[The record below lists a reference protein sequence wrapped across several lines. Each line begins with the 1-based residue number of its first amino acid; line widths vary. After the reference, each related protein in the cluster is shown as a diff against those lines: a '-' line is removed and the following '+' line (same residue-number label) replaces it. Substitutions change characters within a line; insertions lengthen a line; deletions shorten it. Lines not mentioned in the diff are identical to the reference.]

1 MQRNTGGTILEANA
15 ISNIGKLAKTVY
27 SDSFRVELSSL
38 IPRKLMIAG
47 RYAIRMTNHP
57 RHPFPYLQPMIITSL
72 ALPMHHLQNTVSQT
86 GYPNNKEG
94 DLFIRSEMETNA
106 RPGSIRSYVNRF
118 LWLKRQR
125 GKRKTSGKPNV
136 RRNLCEGKTKLILV
150 IMSKAVHKHHKECSE
165 LM

>member
-1 MQRNTGGTILEANA
+1 MKKNLKILPQNNIFYRLTDISATQRKLQYDTRVAIQDNAVQHWWYNTILEANT

-38 IPRKLMIAG
+38 ILRKLMIAD
-47 RYAIRMTNHP
+47 RYAIRMTNYP
-57 RHPFPYLQPMIITSL
+57 RHPLPYLQPMIITSL

-118 LWLKRQR
+118 LWLKR
-125 GKRKTSGKPNV
+125 
-136 RRNLCEGKTKLILV
+136 
-150 IMSKAVHKHHKECSE
+150 
-165 LM
+165 